1 MKKQIIIGIIGF
13 ILVYLFIVI
22 SGCGGGSSTINPG
35 PFPTSN
41 PTSIP
46 TSQIPTATPWPV
58 GNLTVHTNMPGK
70 WIVMQAFFQSG
81 KVTSSD
87 LIESDY
93 NPHQE
98 QALDGSGNAVFNN
111 IPLNSNVVIQIYND
125 SNKNTLLASTNT
137 NFTGTAT
144 VNLNQNE
151 ITPTPTGVI
160 AIPTE
165 LPPTPGPGQPTWTPS
180 PSPTPQKTPLPGE
193 PTWTPTTVIQPTN
206 TPPPPTVGPG
216 TPTATNT
223 PTSTPTPEPAPNPV
237 EDNSNFVSPLPG
249 NAGGVCVDQS
259 RNLGYT
265 VVGFEITQF
274 NITNG
279 TIVGSTNE
287 GIVTGGFIDV
297 TVNEVTGNFYGLT
310 GSKIYEFDSS
320 RNKLNTYSLGITDSR
335 GIAIINGNVYFTD
348 PNNNRISFRPLS
360 NLSAVSQYLA
370 TGQVPNCRDLNYD
383 NNSNLHVCTSSGI
396 KIINSST
403 GNVLS
408 TYGPSAID
416 VVITGNF
423 ARVCVSSGFQ
433 IWNISTNLKV
443 HDTPLSYGQGITYY
457 EYSGQKYTLFR
468 DDNGVGQVRRYKD

>member
-1 MKKQIIIGIIGF
+1 MQKFTIIF
-13 ILVYLFIVI
+13 TLLFLLTSLTI
-22 SGCGGGSSTINPG
+22 SFLAGCGGGPG
-35 PFPTSN
+35 GTGILD

-46 TSQIPTATPWPV
+46 TAIATIYFPPDPNYATYFILTQNPVLVRGSIVAQEVNKETGKILEEKTVQVIPLGNNGEGSGTFLRDSTILLESYDSSNIKVGSTTFSTGNDQTGSIIIDNQTGVVSTPTANPNATP
-58 GNLTVHTNMPGK
+58 
-70 WIVMQAFFQSG
+70 
-81 KVTSSD
+81 
-87 LIESDY
+87 
-93 NPHQE
+93 
-98 QALDGSGNAVFNN
+98 
-111 IPLNSNVVIQIYND
+111 
-125 SNKNTLLASTNT
+125 TNT
-137 NFTGTAT
+137 VPPGSTPTNT
-144 VNLNQNE
+144 VPPGSTPTNTIPPSSTPTNTIPPSSTPTNTVPPTSTY
-151 ITPTPTGVI
+151 TPTPT
-160 AIPTE
+160 
-165 LPPTPGPGQPTWTPS
+165 S
-180 PSPTPQKTPLPGE
+180 
-193 PTWTPTTVIQPTN
+193 
-206 TPPPPTVGPG
+206 
-216 TPTATNT
+216 TATNT